1 MVRGRK
7 KKVNDY
13 FGPEEEQAVADFLN
27 QGIMIQDVTDPRME
41 KHPERVN
48 MIWSGTTDHA
58 FQRELIYNRK
68 LREPLNKMVEYIIKR
83 YKLYREGIS
92 FDELH
97 MDALNNLILKA
108 HKFDADRNKKAYSY
122 YGTIIKR
129 YLIAKLIED
138 DKYLEMDV
146 PFYFSTKSLRDLK
159 NRGFDLVL
167 LTARQYPVKVQ
178 QQLDNFNWSCLFSDI
193 LVTEQMYSKKELLI
207 KSNYHEQ
214 SIMMIGD
221 TGYDIKTANDLNIFS
236 VGVLT
241 GFHSSETLRKYS
253 PKKIV
258 DSIEEIQYL
267 C

>member
-1 MVRGRK
+1 MQRIIFDFDGTLIDSRQRLFK
-7 KKVNDY
+7 LFSFLIPHSTLSY
-13 FGPEEEQAVADFLN
+13 EEY
-27 QGIMIQDVTDPRME
+27 
-41 KHPERVN
+41 
-48 MIWSGTTDHA
+48 W
-58 FQRELIYNRK
+58 
-68 LREPLNKMVEYIIKR
+68 IIKGNGVGHS
-83 YKLYREGIS
+83 E
-92 FDELH
+92 
-97 MDALNNLILKA
+97 ILKN
-108 HKFDADRNKKAYSY
+108 KFSFNNDDILSFQKDWM
-122 YGTIIKR
+122 
-129 YLIAKLIED
+129 KLIED

-146 PFYFSTKSLRDLK
+146 PFHFSTKSLRDLK
-159 NRGFDLVL
+159 NKGFDLVL

-193 LVTEQMYSKKELLI
+193 LVTEQLYSKKDLLI